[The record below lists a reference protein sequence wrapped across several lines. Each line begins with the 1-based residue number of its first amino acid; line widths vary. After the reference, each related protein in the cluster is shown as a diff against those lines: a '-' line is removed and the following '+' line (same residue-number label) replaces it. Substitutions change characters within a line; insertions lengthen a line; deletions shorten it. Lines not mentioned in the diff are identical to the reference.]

1 MIQRA
6 SQAPRCSCPGKMRRC
21 TGRGEL
27 HGGGVEERKKN
38 GGDGSNRRNNQQMK
52 AMARGWKKSKNK
64 RIYARI
70 KEPGTGWSS
79 ETSEIG

>member
-1 MIQRA
+1 
-6 SQAPRCSCPGKMRRC
+6 
-21 TGRGEL
+21 
-27 HGGGVEERKKN
+27 
-38 GGDGSNRRNNQQMK
+38 MK